1 MAAIPLREETL
12 KELKDKVVVISGSAH
27 GIGLATVQLLHTHG
41 AHVIHGDWDSQAGS
55 SIDSS
60 IASSSA
66 SKVQVPDGSTTFVQT
81 DVTDYDSVLRLFDTA
96 LKKHGRVDVAISNAG
111 VQEAGEWF
119 EKGLDLEGVRTKPT
133 TKTLDVN
140 LLGCMYFARIACVYL
155 KEGNTAKADKSLILV
170 SSTAGFKETPGI
182 FAYTA
187 AKHGVIGLLR
197 SLRPYLPTT
206 HHIRTNAICPWMTDT
221 AMVLGIRDAWL
232 AASLPVN
239 TPESVARVI
248 VETALGAVPEGEE
261 RLKDEGV
268 VEGEGRGR
276 DGKAADGE
284 NGKGENGDG
293 KGEGKVRYNGRAVFV
308 EGGRGWDIEVGI
320 EGTEER
326 WLGREV
332 SRTLGRGQVV
342 LGDGKD
348 W

>member
-187 AKHGVIGLLR
+187 AKHGVIGYVSHSFCSLLFSSLSR
-197 SLRPYLPTT
+197 SFSNPLYSPNPSRLFIPFTPLPDPKI
-206 HHIRTNAICPWMTDT
+206 H
-221 AMVLGIRDAWL
+221 
-232 AASLPVN
+232 SLPPHNPKIQFQTPKN
-239 TPESVARVI
+239 TKS
-248 VETALGAVPEGEE
+248 
-261 RLKDEGV
+261 K
-268 VEGEGRGR
+268 
-276 DGKAADGE
+276 
-284 NGKGENGDG
+284 
-293 KGEGKVRYNGRAVFV
+293 
-308 EGGRGWDIEVGI
+308 
-320 EGTEER
+320 
-326 WLGREV
+326 
-332 SRTLGRGQVV
+332 SSQHH
-342 LGDGKD
+342 
-348 W
+348 